1 MADAT
6 VATAT
11 AASGDNG
18 AAGATTGFTAP
29 PEWAEVETYK
39 PFFVEKDGAKSF
51 DVHGLATKYAE
62 TVKQIPVVP
71 AKADDYKVEL
81 PKDFPIDEVDVKLQ
95 KELAKNLGLTQ
106 AQYEGIVKH
115 DLSRFTRV
123 ADEMAK
129 TVEAAKAT
137 LTKEWGGP
145 AKFDANL
152 AMARKAADTFFGTD
166 AFKDHDLG
174 NDPAL
179 IKGLYM
185 IATKLSEDT
194 LKSGMG
200 SGADGRAVGE
210 YGTPILPSYLKTT
223 PGPSR

>member
-1 MADAT
+1 MADVTTPPAK
-6 VATAT
+6 AG
-11 AASGDNG
+11 GDNG
-18 AAGATTGFTAP
+18 AAGASTGFTAP

-39 PFFVEKDGAKSF
+39 PFFVEKDGAKTF
-51 DVHGLATKYAE
+51 DVNGMAKSYAE
-62 TVKQIPVVP
+62 TVAKIPVVP
-71 AKADDYKVEL
+71 ASADDYKAEL
-81 PKDFPIDEVDVKLQ
+81 PKDFPMDEVDVKLQ

-145 AKFDANL
+145 QKFDANL
-152 AMARKAADTFFGTD
+152 AMARKAADVFFGKD

-200 SGADGRAVGE
+200 SGAANRPIGIDGKPMID
-210 YGTPILPSYLKTT
+210 YSKTT
-223 PGPSR
+223 PGPQNR

>member
-1 MADAT
+1 MAEAAGT
-6 VATAT
+6 AAAAGGTTGATAQT
-11 AASGDNG
+11 PTGFQAPAEWAESETFKPFIKEDNG
-18 AAGATTGFTAP
+18 AKLVDVQALGK
-29 PEWAEVETYK
+29 TYA
-39 PFFVEKDGAKSF
+39 DLQAK
-51 DVHGLATKYAE
+51 
-62 TVKQIPVVP
+62 IPVVP

-81 PKDFPIDEVDVKLQ
+81 PKDFPVDEVDVKLQ

-115 DLSRFTRV
+115 DLSRFARV

-145 AKFDANL
+145 QKFEQNL
-152 AMARKAADTFFGTD
+152 AMARKAAELFFGD
-166 AFKDHDLG
+166 ALKNHDLG

-179 IKGLYM
+179 IKGLYK

-194 LKSGMG
+194 LKSGGG
-200 SGADGRAVGE
+200 SGADSRPIGIDGRPMID
-210 YGTPILPSYLKTT
+210 YSKTT
-223 PGPSR
+223 PGPQR

>member
-1 MADAT
+1 MADAAGT
-6 VATAT
+6 PNAGN
-11 AASGDNG
+11 SGDNG
-18 AAGATTGFTAP
+18 ATAQTGFTAP

-51 DVHGLATKYAE
+51 DVHGMAKSYAE
-62 TVKQIPVVP
+62 TVAKIPVVP
-71 AKADDYKVEL
+71 ASADDYKAEL
-81 PKDFPIDEVDVKLQ
+81 PKDFPMDEVDAKLQ

-115 DLSRFTRV
+115 DLSRFSRV

-145 AKFDANL
+145 QKFEANL
-152 AMARKAADTFFGTD
+152 AMARKASDAIFGKE

-174 NDPAL
+174 NDPML
-179 IKGLYM
+179 IRGLYKL
-185 IATKLSEDT
+185 ATKLSEDT
-194 LKSGMG
+194 LKSGSG
-200 SGADGRAVGE
+200 SGADSRPVGIDGRPMID
-210 YGTPILPSYLKTT
+210 YSKTT
-223 PGPSR
+223 PGPQR

>member
-1 MADAT
+1 MED
-6 VATAT
+6 VANTTAT
-11 AASGDNG
+11 AGGDNG
-18 AAGATTGFTAP
+18 ASGASTGFTAP

-39 PFFVEKDGAKSF
+39 PFFVEKDGTKSF
-51 DVHGLATKYAE
+51 DVQALAKSYADVQTK
-62 TVKQIPVVP
+62 IPVVP
-71 AKADDYKVEL
+71 AKADDYKAEL
-81 PKDFPIDEVDVKLQ
+81 PKDFPMDEVDVKLQ

-145 AKFDANL
+145 QKFDANL
-152 AMARKAADTFFGTD
+152 AMARKAADVFFGKD
-166 AFKDHDLG
+166 VFKDHDLG

-200 SGADGRAVGE
+200 AGAADRVLGE

-223 PGPSR
+223 PGPKNR